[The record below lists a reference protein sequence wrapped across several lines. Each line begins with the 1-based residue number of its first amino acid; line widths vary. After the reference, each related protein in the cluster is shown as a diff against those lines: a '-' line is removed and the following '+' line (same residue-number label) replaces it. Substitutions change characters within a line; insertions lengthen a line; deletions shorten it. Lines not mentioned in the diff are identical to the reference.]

1 MTNQLFVKAPQI
13 NPELVTL
20 PDSGAL
26 PAPFGS
32 GFAWFGDDVTGTF
45 CGPDYA
51 NRGQVVLQGTAP
63 DTSGSGPSGL
73 IGDRTPTF
81 TFTSDDAAATFEC
94 DLDDGGYA
102 ACSSPYTPSGLSA
115 GSHSLLVRAV
125 SAVGIADPTPASFSF
140 TIAQTLADLPAPQ
153 LGENVNVG
161 VVDGTVLV
169 GTRTGGTVRYVR
181 LEEARQIAV
190 GSFLDT
196 KRGTVRLVGA
206 TGSGSKTQAGNFF
219 QGIFQVRQS
228 RKKSA
233 KGLTELR
240 LGGGNFGSCRAKAR
254 GSGNSRIGARAAR
267 GKAIR
272 SLRGEAKGKFRTRG
286 RNASATVR
294 GTSWGTIDR
303 CDGTLTR
310 VRSGRVAV
318 RDFRRKRTII
328 LRAGQTYLAR
338 ARS

>member
-1 MTNQLFVKAPQI
+1 MQPRR
-13 NPELVTL
+13 
-20 PDSGAL
+20 
-26 PAPFGS
+26 
-32 GFAWFGDDVTGTF
+32 
-45 CGPDYA
+45 
-51 NRGQVVLQGTAP
+51 RGLR
-63 DTSGSGPSGL
+63 GL
-73 IGDRTPTF
+73 
-81 TFTSDDAAATFEC
+81 
-94 DLDDGGYA
+94 
-102 ACSSPYTPSGLSA
+102 SSPYTPSGLSA

-125 SAVGIADPTPASFSF
+125 SAHGIPDPTPASFSF

-153 LGENVNVG
+153 LGKNVNVA
-161 VVDGTVLV
+161 VVEGTVLV
-169 GTRTGGTVRYVR
+169 GTRSGGSVRYVR
-181 LEEARQIAV
+181 LDEARQIAV

-196 KRGTVRLVGA
+196 TRGTVRLVGA

-219 QGIFQVRQS
+219 QGIFQVTQS

-240 LGGGNFGSCRAKAR
+240 LAGGKFGSCRATTR
-254 GSGNSRIGARAAR
+254 GSASARAAR
-267 GKAIR
+267 SKTIR
-272 SLRGEAKGKFRTRG
+272 SLRGNAKGKFRTRG
-286 RNASATVR
+286 KNASATVR

-338 ARS
+338 ARG